1 MPALCSMIL
10 MTNYAQNYAC
20 IKFACLRERGR
31 MEGGGVRGR
40 GSERD
45 GGRKRVKGG
54 SGRKRG
60 GGRGGGRGG
69 ERERERGR
77 RKVEKKNPNGGDQ

>member
-20 IKFACLRERGR
+20 IKFACLKERGR
-31 MEGGGVRGR
+31 MEEGGVRGR
-40 GSERD
+40 RRE
-45 GGRKRVKGG
+45 GRREEEGEG
-54 SGRKRG
+54 ESGRKRG
-60 GGRGGGRGG
+60 GGRGGGREG

-77 RKVEKKNPNGGDQ
+77 RKVERKNPNGGDQ